1 LAADQANR
9 SPPRIAA
16 AGAAPA
22 GMLRLFGAGEYRFY
36 QGTSTFTSPA
46 NDNGVLTLVGGT
58 YTYTTP
64 DGQTE
69 TFNSAG
75 CETQWTSAD
84 GQETLKYRYNGS
96 NQKGQRGRI

>member
-1 LAADQANR
+1 
-9 SPPRIAA
+9 
-16 AGAAPA
+16 
-22 GMLRLFGAGEYRFY
+22 MLRLFGAGEYRFS